1 MSPYAIFPLD
11 NQRKGITLLCKH
23 TWLSKGVSMAA
34 AKETQIIVR
43 MDTQQRKELEDLAVK
58 VHLSLSELVRVVLLH
73 GLRCKTV
80 KKFLMGD

>member
-1 MSPYAIFPLD
+1 
-11 NQRKGITLLCKH
+11 
-23 TWLSKGVSMAA
+23 MAA